1 MRLLI
6 KTPDLQ
12 GMPTEATMEHNG
24 ETMVWNVGLFDKMS
38 PGTEGYDIF
47 EHINAFWAYQTPQV
61 QDRIFA
67 VYKTI
72 RSQFDV
78 FTPIDVLTEFLYNA
92 VRELLDLHDLEKVR
106 HWVDFHSTIVL
117 PAKADLLD
125 NIEGDKDSQRTPERT
140 YLKEDYRQLLALTV
154 ALRSMIPIWGEYI
167 FRIRK
172 ETGATF
178 KEYYSLL
185 LLSRSAI
192 FHSQAMEK
200 LRVYVEHSI
209 PPEKSKSAAIFGG
222 LSSEDFPIW
231 MLGQVVVRRLAVGD
245 IRGLDPTSSLVSFI
259 YKYIGQKTKGHDTS
273 FIGIVKDKI
282 VEGQGQ
288 EGETNLSKLEGYKIK
303 EEIPAG
309 HIAVLTHCMEDP
321 MKVASQICPD
331 INLDLVRMSLG
342 TVQELEFEQIWKQQE
357 VLVQYVLSPVIPP
370 RGIQRLKKASIVKA
384 VGVTQALL
392 WHRGHF
398 DLAALVSAVEQSG
411 SDEMYS
417 GSDSRARI
425 PKDLLE
431 QLDLLYPFSRRPP
444 GKQRQV
450 KRVNPAVEAID
461 SLSAGFSERNWRLTL
476 PDDWVET
483 VTGTRGNRRYIVPH
497 DFKIKL
503 AALVVAI
510 GNRSF

>member
-1 MRLLI
+1 MRLFI
-6 KTPDLQ
+6 QTPDFQ
-12 GMPTEATMEHNG
+12 GMPTEAAMEHDG
-24 ETMVWNVGLFDKMS
+24 EVIIWNVGLFDKMS
-38 PGTEGYDIF
+38 PGTNTYDIF
-47 EHINAFWAYQTPQV
+47 EHINAFWAYQPKPT

-67 VYKTI
+67 IYKAI
-72 RSQFDV
+72 RNQFDV
-78 FTPIDVLTEFLYNA
+78 FTPIDTLTEFLYNA
-92 VRELLDLHDLEKVR
+92 VRDLLDLHAIEKVR
-106 HWVDFHSTIVL
+106 HWVDFHSNIVL
-117 PAKADLLD
+117 PAKAGLLD
-125 NIEGDKDSQRTPERT
+125 NIEGDNDAQRTPERT
-140 YLKEDYRQLLALTV
+140 YLKEDYRQLIALTV

-185 LLSRSAI
+185 LLSRSSI
-192 FHSQAMEK
+192 FHSEAMEK

-231 MLGQVVVRRLAVGD
+231 MLAQVVVRRLAVGD
-245 IRGLDPTSSLVSFI
+245 IRGVDPTSSLVTFI

-273 FIGIVKDKI
+273 FIGLVKDKV

-303 EEIPAG
+303 QEIPAG
-309 HIAVLTHCMEDP
+309 DIATLSYYMEDP
-321 MKVASQICPD
+321 LMVAQRICPD
-331 INLDLVRMSLG
+331 INLDLVRVSLS
-342 TVQELEFEQIWKQQE
+342 TAQELEFEQIWKPQE

-370 RGIQRLKKASIVKA
+370 RGIQHLKKALVIKA
-384 VGVTQALL
+384 IGVTQALL
-392 WHRGHF
+392 WHRGYF
-398 DLAALVSAVEQSG
+398 DLAGLVSAVEQSET
-411 SDEMYS
+411 DEMYS

-431 QLDLLYPFSRRPP
+431 QLDLLFPFSRKLP
-444 GKQRQV
+444 GKKPG
-450 KRVNPAVEAID
+450 KRTNPAVEAVE
-461 SLSAGFSERNWRLTL
+461 SLCTGFSERNWRLTL
-476 PDDWVET
+476 PDDWVEV